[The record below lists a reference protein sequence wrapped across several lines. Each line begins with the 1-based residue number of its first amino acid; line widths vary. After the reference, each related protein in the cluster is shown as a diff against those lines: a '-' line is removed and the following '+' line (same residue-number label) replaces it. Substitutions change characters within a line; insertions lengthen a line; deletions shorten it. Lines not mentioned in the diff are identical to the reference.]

1 MKYADHEQDKHG
13 RPFIHKHGEHEV
25 LKMVLFDHKS
35 WFREVFLNQ
44 HPKNHFQIQINSC
57 SARLSTVDF
66 FTLSKKN
73 AREIPLKLLAFSVQ
87 FDRKKLP

>member
-44 HPKNHFQIQINSC
+44 HPKIISKYKLRNRC
-57 SARLSTVDF
+57 PARYYLDYYTRD
-66 FTLSKKN
+66 
-73 AREIPLKLLAFSVQ
+73 
-87 FDRKKLP
+87 LPGDALVILC